1 MIVSGGAGG
10 DTSGGNKDNETASMK
25 TKLLSGD
32 HSDEVGENSQTTT
45 NPTTNTNTNSSS
57 SSSSTTVPNTV

>member
-32 HSDEVGENSQTTT
+32 HSDVVVAQPLFLTLCKC
-45 NPTTNTNTNSSS
+45 
-57 SSSSTTVPNTV
+57 VYLLL